1 MTSSAGAS
9 STQVIYVTD
18 EADSLLYLLH
28 MTMLRQITIWICQC
42 LLFLIGIGIAQLCAQ
57 FGSELLVSVFNIDET
72 LPKAVIFFG
81 TAALLGFLG
90 NRYWPRGW
98 LSNPLL

>member
-1 MTSSAGAS
+1 MTSSAWAS

-42 LLFLIGIGIAQLCAQ
+42 LLF
-57 FGSELLVSVFNIDET
+57 
-72 LPKAVIFFG
+72 
-81 TAALLGFLG
+81 
-90 NRYWPRGW
+90 
-98 LSNPLL
+98 